1 MRKMTKEET
10 ILMIQLLLED
20 IRGNW
25 GWEGPCRDIEA
36 SRLSESLIGEVDGME
51 ELMLSILDYHNIDSD
66 RKDGRYFRD
75 TYPYGYENMDQ
86 LHNLTKTFDDKSDE
100 FKEIAIDFLTYP
112 EYTFED
118 WEETD

>member
-1 MRKMTKEET
+1 MSKMTKEET

-51 ELMLSILDYHNIDSD
+51 ELMLSILDYHNIDSGL
-66 RKDGRYFRD
+66 KDGRYFRD
-75 TYPYGYENMDQ
+75 AYPYGYENMDQ

-118 WEETD
+118 WDETD